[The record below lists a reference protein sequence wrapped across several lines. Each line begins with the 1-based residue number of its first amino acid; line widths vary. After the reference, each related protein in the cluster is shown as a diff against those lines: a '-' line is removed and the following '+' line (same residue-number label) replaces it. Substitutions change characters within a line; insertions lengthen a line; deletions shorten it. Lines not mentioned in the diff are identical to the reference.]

1 MANPPRNDRGL
12 RFGEG
17 SVHVRSGTKVQARW
31 NDGAKTRARTFT
43 ADTIDEARD
52 MAEDFLRAMARERR
66 SGRYVSPSD
75 LTVTDILKEY
85 QGRGKQRWSTNTQAT
100 YGLLARKHIEP
111 HIGKRRIIDLTPR
124 ILQLWIDTLAGT
136 SLSPAVIE
144 NAKIVVS
151 GACREAVQLGVIPV
165 NPALGLRLPTR
176 KKVEMPTWSGEDV
189 RAVMAACEPELW
201 MRTFYTVA
209 LTTGMRPGELRALM
223 WKDIDLEAAR
233 LQCRRSMTRDASFK
247 AIVGDQ
253 TKSGRTR
260 VIAIPGET
268 VFALKAFQQAQRT
281 RRVAHI
287 DWRAT
292 DIVFDGGNG
301 AFVPLTT
308 LENRHRA
315 ICAAANVERIR
326 LHDLRH
332 TSATLMI
339 EADVHPKIISDIL
352 GHSSIAITMDRYAH
366 VSTELQR
373 TATAK
378 LGDVLSGIMKRRD
391 PA

>member
-17 SVHVRSGTKVQARW
+17 SVHVRGATKVQARW

-43 ADTIDEARD
+43 ADTVDEARD

-75 LTVTDILKEY
+75 LTVADILKEY
-85 QGRGKQRWSTNTQAT
+85 QERGKQRWSTNTQAT
-100 YGLLARKHIEP
+100 YGLLARRHIEP

-176 KKVEMPTWSGEDV
+176 KKTEMPTWSGEDV
-189 RAVMAACEPELW
+189 RAVMTACEPDLW

-223 WKDIDLEAAR
+223 WKDIDLDAAR

-247 AIVGDQ
+247 AMVGDQ

-268 VFALKAFQQAQRT
+268 VAALKAFQQVQRT

-315 ICAAANVERIR
+315 ICSAANVERIR

-332 TSATLMI
+332 TAATLMI